1 MAFVRSSISIAAM
14 LSAVILAGC
23 GGDTSETDASE
34 APAASATSSTTAAA
48 SAPDA
53 DATPLPTEQVF
64 SGAELA
70 EAMVARNDQITIE
83 ATDDGVLISGMVDNP
98 RSSGDLLDSAT
109 VELSSGFEEFVTG
122 LELREDSRLGNNGIM
137 ISGGQRQRIAI
148 ARELYKDI
156 AILLMD
162 EATSSLDFEAE
173 SLIQKN
179 IEFLKGTL
187 TMVIATHRVKT
198 IENCNKVISI
208 KDGRV
213 TVQENVMV

>member
-122 LELREDSRLGNNGIM
+122 RTVIVEIDAAGGAFSAVYSTSEIGN
-137 ISGGQRQRIAI
+137 SDWQP
-148 ARELYKDI
+148 
-156 AILLMD
+156 
-162 EATSSLDFEAE
+162 FEASE
-173 SLIQKN
+173 TFTSRSFSYAVRDSKHEDGDFVGIVPST
-179 IEFLKGTL
+179 EEA
-187 TMVIATHRVKT
+187 VRVK
-198 IENCNKVISI
+198 KL
-208 KDGRV
+208 RV
-213 TVQENVMV
+213 TVE